1 MDAFVEG
8 LRENGYSGIT
18 FAQANVLGYL
28 DRDRGVRQTLIAER
42 AGLTKQAVGQFV
54 DELVKAGLV
63 ERFPDPEDGRARLI
77 RYTQHG
83 RDFLTVADRIK
94 EKIENSYGDALG
106 GGELDQLKSLLA
118 RLVDPDPGGHKAR

>member
-83 RDFLTVADRIK
+83 SRLHSCR
-94 EKIENSYGDALG
+94 
-106 GGELDQLKSLLA
+106 SLLLSGVG
-118 RLVDPDPGGHKAR
+118 RKV